1 MKQTGSSNVT
11 IAVAIAAVAVLAIG
25 LFFFR
30 SGSAPSDS
38 SDPAGRAAEGAAQPG
53 APGTARGVGDAS
65 AQAPGEGGRLGAFSG
80 LPAQRQRREAG
91 DEETARRPGS
101 AAPRPGGE
109 VDPLDENP
117 EDIPTLRR
125 VALEDPDPERRL
137 AAVTL
142 LGISDNPAAIPVL
155 AEVLSDE
162 DENVRMEAVLSL
174 ADFTDEAPVDALSQ
188 ALSDPSADI
197 RYEALDVLSDIET
210 REAKLAVQRALNDP
224 DEDVRELAEIILE
237 MWEDEEF

>member
-1 MKQTGSSNVT
+1 VKQTGSSNVP
-11 IAVAIAAVAVLAIG
+11 VAVAVGAAVVVAIG

-30 SGSAPSDS
+30 SGSAPTNDAPPVVSVDGL
-38 SDPAGRAAEGAAQPG
+38 DAAPGQDGARGLGAQPAGEA
-53 APGTARGVGDAS
+53 
-65 AQAPGEGGRLGAFSG
+65 GRLGAFGS
-80 LPAQRQRREAG
+80 LPAESMRRDVPADAG
-91 DEETARRPGS
+91 GGRPV
-101 AAPRPGGE
+101 APAGIDLDDI
-109 VDPLDENP
+109 DPLDENP
-117 EDIPTLRR
+117 DDIPTLRR

-142 LGISDNPAAIPVL
+142 LGISDNPEAIPVL
-155 AEVLSDE
+155 AEVLRDE

-188 ALSDPSADI
+188 ALSDPSPDI

-210 REAKLAVQRALNDP
+210 PEAKAVIQRALNDP

-237 MWEDEEF
+237 MWEDDF